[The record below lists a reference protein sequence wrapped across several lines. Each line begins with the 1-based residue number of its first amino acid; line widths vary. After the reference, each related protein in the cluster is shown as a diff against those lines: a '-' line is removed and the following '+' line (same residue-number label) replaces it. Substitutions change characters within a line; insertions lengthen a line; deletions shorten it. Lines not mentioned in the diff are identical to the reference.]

1 MANFTI
7 TVTNSV
13 RCFGGGPSSLWNAW
27 NWNAVNWG
35 EGTADV
41 PHAIRHLIS
50 EAIGSDAGFI
60 KSIRHL
66 IEEAVGSDTTVYR
79 AYPKVISETIGLSSD
94 MITENLLD
102 GSGYYRVFPGGVT
115 DAEDRA
121 TAAWTAATPDT
132 ETWST
137 ATAASTTW
145 SDA

>member
-1 MANFTI
+1 M
-7 TVTNSV
+7 
-13 RCFGGGPSSLWNAW
+13 GGKPSLWSPL
-27 NWNAVNWG
+27 
-35 EGTADV
+35 T
-41 PHAIRHLIS
+41 RIS